1 MKSTIKRLLGI
12 CIATGCVISCQVP
25 AFAAEPESEWGI
37 IPDDYVFSVP
47 APSYTVTVGGEK
59 NNAGYDNT
67 SSESPFTSSEGCSD
81 ITAATED
88 DFPYTLEEFAQYH
101 LERINQIRSDY
112 GLGTLSTDPI
122 LTEMAQER
130 VEEYRLGH
138 KETERKVADFFRQQ
152 LEPVDW
158 LDELDP
164 ETQFIGF
171 LSSEGH
177 KANILNE
184 DAAYVGIGVKWNEE
198 RNAISVIQ
206 LYAK

>member
-88 DFPYTLEEFAQYH
+88 DFTISL
-101 LERINQIRSDY
+101 
-112 GLGTLSTDPI
+112 
-122 LTEMAQER
+122 
-130 VEEYRLGH
+130 
-138 KETERKVADFFRQQ
+138 RKD
-152 LEPVDW
+152 
-158 LDELDP
+158 
-164 ETQFIGF
+164 
-171 LSSEGH
+171 
-177 KANILNE
+177 
-184 DAAYVGIGVKWNEE
+184 
-198 RNAISVIQ
+198 
-206 LYAK
+206 